1 MNKLQKFEYITIL
14 IAIGIAAFFGGHY
27 FGKRGFDYE
36 LQINPP
42 KVEFLN
48 KRPQDKTIDF
58 QQFWDVHRELNE
70 KYLLTPLDQKKL
82 LNGIGF

>member
-1 MNKLQKFEYITIL
+1 MNRLQKFEYFTIIFSL
-14 IAIGIAAFFGGHY
+14 IIGSFFAGHY

-48 KRPQDKTIDF
+48 KRPS
-58 QQFWDVHRELNE
+58 
-70 KYLLTPLDQKKL
+70 DQ
-82 LNGIGF
+82 N